1 MCHEPDLYA
10 WNYLQDESTIMICR
24 FFPKVTLSLLSACLL
39 TGPVAMTVLSPVAQA
54 QTASEA
60 APADANSAVMPIS
73 ALYDAIKVAQK
84 TGKTAQ
90 QRATMIAPAVDR
102 AFDLEAILRRS
113 VGVRYNSLSPS
124 DRTRLLGSF
133 RQFTIARYASSFKPD
148 AQASFTIAPQ
158 TRPSPTGGL
167 IVDTTIGGMDGGD
180 GTPIDYIMTNG
191 TSGWRITDVLLN
203 AHISQVAAQ
212 RADFGGALS
221 QGGASG
227 LADHLD
233 SKTAH
238 FLHD

>member
-10 WNYLQDESTIMICR
+10 QNCLQDESTIMICR
-24 FFPKVTLSLLSACLL
+24 FPPKVTLSLLSACLL
-39 TGPVAMTVLSPVAQA
+39 TGTVAMPALSPAALAQSA
-54 QTASEA
+54 PAEA
-60 APADANSAVMPIS
+60 ASAVTPIS
-73 ALYDAIKVAQK
+73 ALYDALNAAQK

-133 RQFTIARYASSFKPD
+133 RQFTIARYASSFKPE
-148 AQASFTIAPQ
+148 AQAVFTVVPQ
-158 TRPSPTGGL
+158 TRPNPTGGQ
-167 IVDTTIGGMDGGD
+167 IVDTTIGGTDGGD
-180 GTPIDYIMTNG
+180 VTPIDYIMTNG
-191 TSGWRITDVLLN
+191 PSGWRITDVLLN

>member
-10 WNYLQDESTIMICR
+10 QNCLQDESTIMICR
-24 FFPKVTLSLLSACLL
+24 FSPKVTLSLLSACLL
-39 TGPVAMTVLSPVAQA
+39 TGPVAMTALSPAALA
-54 QTASEA
+54 QT
-60 APADANSAVMPIS
+60 APADATSAVAPIS
-73 ALYDAIKVAQK
+73 ALYDALKTAQK

-113 VGVRYNSLSPS
+113 VGVRYNSLSPA

-133 RQFTIARYASSFKPD
+133 RQFTIARYASSFKPE
-148 AQASFTIAPQ
+148 AQAAFTVSPQ
-158 TRPSPTGGL
+158 TRPNPTGGQ
-167 IVDTTIGGMDGGD
+167 IVDTTIGGTDGSGV
-180 GTPIDYIMTNG
+180 TPIDYIMTNG
-191 TSGWRITDVLLN
+191 ASGWRITDVLLN

-221 QGGASG
+221 SGGASG

>member
-1 MCHEPDLYA
+1 
-10 WNYLQDESTIMICR
+10 MICR
-24 FFPKVTLSLLSACLL
+24 FSPKVTRSLLSACLL
-39 TGPVAMTVLSPVAQA
+39 TGPVALTALAPAALA
-54 QTASEA
+54 QTAVMA
-60 APADANSAVMPIS
+60 APADSTSAVAPILS
-73 ALYDAIKVAQK
+73 LYDALKAAQK
-84 TGKTAQ
+84 TGKTAR

-113 VGVRYNSLSPS
+113 VGVRYNNLSPS

-133 RQFTIARYASSFKPD
+133 RQFTIARYASSFKPE
-148 AQASFTIAPQ
+148 AQAAFTVSSQ
-158 TRPSPTGGL
+158 TRPSPTGGQ
-167 IVDTTIGGMDGGD
+167 IVDTTIGGMDGGEV
-180 GTPIDYIMTNG
+180 TPIDYIMTNG
-191 TSGWRITDVLLN
+191 ASGWRITDVLLN

-221 QGGASG
+221 QGGANG

>member
-1 MCHEPDLYA
+1 
-10 WNYLQDESTIMICR
+10 MICR
-24 FFPKVTLSLLSACLL
+24 FSPKVTLSLLSACLL
-39 TGPVAMTVLSPVAQA
+39 AGPVAMATLSPVALA
-54 QTASEA
+54 QTVGTET
-60 APADANSAVMPIS
+60 APADASSAVAPIS
-73 ALYDAIKVAQK
+73 ALYDALKAAQK

-133 RQFTIARYASSFKPD
+133 RQFTIARYASSFKPE
-148 AQASFTIAPQ
+148 AQAAFTVAPQ
-158 TRPSPTGGL
+158 TRSNPTGGQ

-180 GTPIDYIMTNG
+180 VTPIDYIMTNG
-191 TSGWRITDVLLN
+191 ASGWRITDVLLN

>member
-10 WNYLQDESTIMICR
+10 RNCLQDESTIMICR
-24 FFPKVTLSLLSACLL
+24 FSPKVTLSLLSACLL
-39 TGPVAMTVLSPVAQA
+39 TGPVAVAALSPVALA
-54 QTASEA
+54 QA
-60 APADANSAVMPIS
+60 APEVASADSAAVKPIS
-73 ALYDAIKVAQK
+73 ALYDALKAAQK

-90 QRATMIAPAVDR
+90 QRATMLAPAVDG

-133 RQFTIARYASSFKPD
+133 RQFTIARYASSFRPE
-148 AQASFTIAPQ
+148 AQAAFTVSPQ
-158 TRPSPTGGL
+158 TRSNPTGGV

-180 GTPIDYIMTNG
+180 VTPIDYIMTNG
-191 TSGWRITDVLLN
+191 PSGWRITDVLLN

-221 QGGASG
+221 QGGANG

>member
-1 MCHEPDLYA
+1 M
-10 WNYLQDESTIMICR
+10 IMICR
-24 FFPKVTLSLLSACLL
+24 FSPKVTLPLLSACLL
-39 TGPVAMTVLSPVAQA
+39 AAPVSLKAVFPKAIA
-54 QTASEA
+54 QTVSDA
-60 APADANSAVMPIS
+60 ATSAETTSAVAPVT
-73 ALYDAIKVAQK
+73 ALYEALKSAQK
-84 TGKTAQ
+84 AGKTAQ
-90 QRATMIAPAVDR
+90 QRATMIAPAVDH

-113 VGVRYNSLSPS
+113 VGVRYNSLSPA

-133 RQFTIARYASSFKPD
+133 RQFTIARYASSFKPE
-148 AQASFTIAPQ
+148 AQAAFTVSPQ
-158 TRPSPTGGL
+158 SRPNPTGGQ
-167 IVDTTIGGMDGGD
+167 IVDTTIGGTDGGD
-180 GTPIDYIMTNG
+180 VTPIDYIMTNG
-191 TSGWRITDVLLN
+191 ASGWRITDVLLN

>member
-10 WNYLQDESTIMICR
+10 QNCLQDESTIMICR
-24 FFPKVTLSLLSACLL
+24 FSPKVTLSLLSACLL
-39 TGPVAMTVLSPVAQA
+39 TGPVAMTALSPVALA
-54 QTASEA
+54 QT
-60 APADANSAVMPIS
+60 APADATSAVAPIS
-73 ALYDAIKVAQK
+73 ALYDALKTAQK

-113 VGVRYNSLSPS
+113 VGVRYNSLSPA

-133 RQFTIARYASSFKPD
+133 RQFTIARYASSFKPE
-148 AQASFTIAPQ
+148 AQAAFTVSPQ
-158 TRPSPTGGL
+158 TRPNPTGGQ
-167 IVDTTIGGMDGGD
+167 IVDTTIGGTDGSGV
-180 GTPIDYIMTNG
+180 TPIDYIMTNG
-191 TSGWRITDVLLN
+191 ASGWRITDVLLN

-221 QGGASG
+221 SGGASG